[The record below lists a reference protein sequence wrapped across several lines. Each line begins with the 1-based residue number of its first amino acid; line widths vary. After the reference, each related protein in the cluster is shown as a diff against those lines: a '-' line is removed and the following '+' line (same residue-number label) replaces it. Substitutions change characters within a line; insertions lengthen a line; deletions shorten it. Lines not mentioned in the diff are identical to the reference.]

1 MRGASSST
9 LAIITTLRTT
19 APSAG
24 TKKWPRALAMPMNT
38 AARQTSSM

>member
-1 MRGASSST
+1 MRGARNST
-9 LAIITTLRTT
+9 LAIITMLRTT

-38 AARQTSSM
+38 AARHTSSM